1 MKKATVSSFDLPEE
15 DKAWLAEEAAK
26 EIGGSINGTL
36 RKLIKEAR
44 LRDERKKKKC

>member
-15 DKAWLAEEAAK
+15 DKTWLAGEAAK

-44 LRDERKKKKC
+44 EKAERKKK